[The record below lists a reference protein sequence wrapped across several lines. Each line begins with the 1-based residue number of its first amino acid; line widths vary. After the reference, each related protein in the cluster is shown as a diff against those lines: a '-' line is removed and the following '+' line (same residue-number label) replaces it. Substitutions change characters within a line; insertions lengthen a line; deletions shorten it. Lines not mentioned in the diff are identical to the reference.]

1 MEATPKTDDQAVL
14 SARHSSGGN
23 GAAEPPSLEESR
35 AALEAVLQSAAF
47 LRAEQKRSFLRYI
60 CEMELSGRGA
70 ELSEYVIGVEALG
83 RPPGYS
89 TGEDS
94 SVRRHA
100 HDLRQRL
107 EEVYST
113 ELASARVRIDLPKG
127 GYAPRFV
134 YWDRAPAA
142 APVEARPAPAPA
154 PGPPPVAVA
163 PRRPWKPF
171 GLGVAA
177 GVALASAA
185 VGLWA
190 WRDRAR
196 EATPPA
202 VEAGARSV
210 EAESHAAT
218 ITGRAAR
225 GDCRGCSQGG
235 RVRWIGKGNE
245 LTLNRITVGEA
256 GNYTLQ
262 IDYILEGERGLWLS
276 VNGGDPMGLSLKGNS
291 WNVPSTTHVN
301 VALRAGPNSVRFFND
316 RAYGPDLDRIVV
328 R

>member
-1 MEATPKTDDQAVL
+1 MSAPQSDQEAV
-14 SARHSSGGN
+14 SAAAYAPAGN
-23 GAAEPPSLEESR
+23 GGAEPPTPQER
-35 AALEAVLQSAAF
+35 RDALEAVLQSSAF

-107 EEVYST
+107 EEVYAT

-134 YWDRAPAA
+134 YWDGAPAA
-142 APVEARPAPAPA
+142 ATAAAHPAPAPV

-177 GVALASAA
+177 GVALTSAA

-202 VEAGARSV
+202 VDAGARSV
-210 EAESHAAT
+210 EAESHAAS

-245 LTLNRITVGEA
+245 LTLNGITVGEA

-276 VNGGDPMGLSLKGNS
+276 VNGGDPMGLSLKGTS
-291 WNVPSTTHVN
+291 WNVPSTAHVN

-316 RAYGPDLDRIVV
+316 RAYAPDLDRIVI